1 MFDRPCAI
9 FRTDLP
15 LRWAKLGV
23 ALMLAWG
30 LGATLGSSSAWAQ
43 FEMDGADEEQSEEEE
58 QQAHP
63 FLLPSQPTEIA
74 EALEDFRR
82 FVRRKQWEK
91 AFKHLEIVLNSPSN
105 GLVPGEDGILLP
117 SRLIARDALTQLPS
131 AGQDAY
137 RLFYDAEAKRLLEQA
152 KGKDEQEKLSQLASK
167 FLITASGDVAA
178 DRLGDLYFEAGDFS
192 QAAQAWRSILNSRL
206 DSRLSRARLWT
217 KIGIALARLRRWN
230 ELRDVLT
237 TVREQ
242 HAKDLVALG
251 GQQVSAVEHLEKLLA
266 HEKDAGQSPGDDAPL
281 PDISLAGD
289 PKPLWQFRLFPKPD
303 PNNRQGGQ
311 GLFMMNPWGWG
322 QRTKADMIMP
332 IALDQSRLYANFI
345 GYDLGIDLA
354 SGKLQWRSGRFLD
367 VLQKAQN
374 GLFGLERYG
383 MTVAGDRVWSV
394 THDVNK
400 LGQHEQFPLFSLVSR
415 EAATGKE
422 TFNSEKVDALKEW
435 SLYGTPLT
443 DGDRVYVPAKK
454 QNQQDVHIIA
464 ISATAEPKLLWS
476 TSLGTYKNQQQ
487 MWYYSM
493 ERATQPSLLLHDG
506 HLYADTHAGSL
517 LTLDASSGRIDWA
530 VNYVS
535 ETSIQ
540 HRFMWWGM
548 PMNNNSLT
556 VSPPMIVDGILYVK
570 GMKSNRLYAIDP
582 QRPKVLWK
590 RPVSKSAVL
599 IGVDD
604 DNFYLGGEDISAYD
618 LTTRRILW
626 SVKVNMATTWGQPL
640 MTKNRIYHFDT
651 RGIYEINKTDGR
663 VMHLFR
669 GADLESLGGVLK
681 LTPKALLAI
690 SNLAVTAYP
699 LGTATPPTTASTE
712 AGTASTEGT
721 TTSEAAA
728 KQN

>member
-1 MFDRPCAI
+1 M
-9 FRTDLP
+9 L
-15 LRWAKLGV
+15 
-23 ALMLAWG
+23 ALALALAWG
-30 LGATLGSSSAWAQ
+30 LGATWGVSNARAQ
-43 FEMDGADEEQSEEEE
+43 FEVEVDDEEQAEDE
-58 QQAHP
+58 QQQHP

-74 EALEDFRR
+74 EALDDFRR
-82 FVRRKQWEK
+82 FVKRKQWEK

-137 RLFYDAEAKRLLEQA
+137 RLFYDAEAKKLLEQA
-152 KGKDEQEKLSQLASK
+152 KGKDEQDKLSQLASK
-167 FLITASGDVAA
+167 FLITASGDTAA

-217 KIGIALARLRRWN
+217 KIGIALARMRRWN

-242 HAKDLVALG
+242 HAKEQVSLG

-266 HEKDAGQSPGDDAPL
+266 HEKDPGQSPGDDVPL
-281 PDISLAGD
+281 PDISLSGD

-303 PNNRQGGQ
+303 PHTNQGQ

-322 QRTKADMIMP
+322 QRTRSDMIMP
-332 IALDQSRLYANFI
+332 VALDQSRLYANFI

-354 SGKLQWRSGRFLD
+354 SGKLQWRTGRFLD
-367 VLQKAQN
+367 LLQKSQN

-383 MTVAGDRVWSV
+383 VTVAGDRLWSV
-394 THDVNK
+394 TRDVNK
-400 LGQHEQFPLFSLVSR
+400 LGQHEQFPHYSLVSR

-422 TFNSEKVDALKEW
+422 TFNSEKVEGLKEW
-435 SLYGTPLT
+435 SLYGSPLA
-443 DGDRVYVPAKK
+443 DGERVYVPAMK

-464 ISATAEPKLLWS
+464 ISAAAEPKLLWS
-476 TSLGTYKNQQQ
+476 TSLGTYKNNQQ
-487 MWYYSM
+487 MWYYQM
-493 ERATQPSLLLHDG
+493 ERSVQPTLLLYDG
-506 HLYADTHAGSL
+506 RLYADTHAGSL
-517 LTLDASSGRIDWA
+517 VELDASSGRIDWA

-540 HRFMWWGM
+540 HRFFMWGM
-548 PMNNNSLT
+548 PMNGSSLT
-556 VSPPMIVDGILYVK
+556 VSPPMIVDGVLYVK
-570 GMKSNRLYAIDP
+570 GMKSTRLYAIDP

-590 RPVSKSAVL
+590 RPVPKSAILV
-599 IGVDD
+599 GVDD

-618 LTTRRILW
+618 LTTRHILW
-626 SVKVNMATTWGQPL
+626 SVKVNMATSWGRPL

-651 RGIYEINKTDGR
+651 RGIYEINKADGR
-663 VMHLFR
+663 VVHLFR
-669 GADLESLGGVLK
+669 GADLGSLGGVLK
-681 LTPKALLAI
+681 MTPKALLAI

-699 LGTATPPTTASTE
+699 LESSTPSTTARAE
-712 AGTASTEGT
+712 AGAPAVEGT
-721 TTSEAAA
+721 TADKPAAQ
-728 KQN
+728 QN